1 MKKSTK
7 LLSVILAI
15 VMLFSSMTVLAS
27 AAKTNYKTHDDLV
40 ALDAYSPYGTVTRLT
55 TEERTS
61 MIFDYLD
68 TVLGEAGIVLDT
80 SDIPVVGGDLY
91 INLTSVTELC
101 KTVDSVYE
109 LLTGALVGAAGFF
122 VDLGVIEELNLDNWQ
137 TGMTR
142 DNQNQLHIVEKLL
155 LVLRDNAS
163 VVGGILRDGSINLG
177 TLNGAVGSSLA
188 PINEVLGDIPGLIKG
203 LIFPLMER
211 QDDDFG
217 QMMTLAATA
226 DDGGVQDVLSS
237 FVTGLFTKP
246 QSITS
251 YKEDASG
258 KCISNHTLP
267 TSADG
272 LRYYY
277 EKGTDDNNRDYYT
290 VYVADPTTMAYTAEE
305 ARYYKTEEPT
315 GSGEYVYKNAAGDNL
330 KYYEND
336 SYWLPSL
343 AQALQSG
350 TETLDLNSETPAS
363 LLYKFAPYVFDEMAP
378 VVLNGSVKK
387 ALAEWFGAK
396 FTYVGDVGSAEVEA
410 LPDSSDVFFTQEQGE
425 YLWEWSDY
433 KVINGNHY
441 YRFEDQI
448 FSSDLSNTNPYFD
461 IINWDYKINPGF
473 IDEFI
478 PADGTGSTASAAGY
492 TTVLAAAN
500 DFLGK
505 VIRTVFTSDVV
516 TAIGW
521 TKGGNDQLLE
531 NAKKAARYV
540 VSYSPESIFGEDY
553 NNGYYQLMMSED
565 SNNQEIVCGIA
576 AKLIELLMPQLNLPS
591 AENLKGQNVGA
602 LFAAIIREL
611 ATQLLPTYNYDALI
625 YADYNT
631 KTFLSGK
638 DNSYWLD
645 VCLTMG
651 VDIGMNYL
659 RNLIDLGEDTDVG
672 YKFAAS
678 KTYDLASFEANPQA
692 WEGTIDW
699 VVDWAL
705 SSDYDWTWKM
715 DRFVDTT
722 GLTVN
727 LATTEDPWPKLDAI
741 IRTLIPVEEIFNVT
755 PAEGKTWLETALR
768 DNLVLSLLNLD
779 IETPVSMLNIPTF
792 SVLRMSGLFSAV
804 VQVVRNLINGVFYK
818 VAGGNLID
826 PATITTIDSVFNQ
839 QNLATFVEGLLQKLY
854 TAYSNGLLDAVM
866 PFLNFFIGWTTDAQ
880 KFVAPD
886 IEFEL
891 SSGYNYLYAN
901 GSSASASLNVRNDCA
916 GMLLEHRNSSA
927 VDQNYVLTITGVEST
942 YGNVS
947 ATGLPAQIV
956 PGGNATIPI
965 SVSYNGDR
973 AIAIDIIYTVSFKD
987 GTPIGGEQRMTVYQY
1002 ISNQLPESE
1011 TSVNTYADQ
1020 KTTIDAW
1027 GDKDLIGVGLNA
1039 TPKAYYITSLNE
1051 AAKIGF
1057 TFRNVGNEGYAVWV
1071 KSASASGYAPFVTY
1085 SDDFVQGD
1093 NENAD
1098 KAGQGLGWMNG
1109 EAGTNQNTI
1118 YPYMYDV
1125 NADVSGYESGS
1136 VIDMGTFTVQW
1147 HNHRSKTWV
1156 GSISN
1161 DGGDNNATFTID
1173 VGDLYYADT
1182 TDLQEALEGYSTL
1195 SRSNYASSAD
1205 AEWTAMQ
1212 NALCAAAER
1221 LYKPFTTANFASL
1234 YSVDAMQTLIDN
1246 MSEAYEALAAKPSE
1260 TSDFATVETALKN
1273 AEGENGVNFQN
1284 YEFFEYWDYEDAK
1297 RNAESILAAYQ
1308 TPEEPD
1314 SYIEG
1319 SDLSEAEIT
1328 AIADS
1333 AANATM
1339 TNAIKATMLA
1349 PTKADMDAYEEALA
1363 NYVAP
1368 TYTSI
1373 DLADAAARVT
1383 YYRGFLDNNTK
1394 ATEKQFLAKEIEA
1407 ANAQGYVEGNFSTTS
1422 WATYTEALA
1431 KATEVNTDPSASQSA
1446 VFDAKYALMVARN
1459 GLMDKAD
1466 SCIDNGAYMQLEA
1479 LIAQADVM
1487 FQNTTLYTVK
1497 EGDAADAWANL
1508 VAALGYEYEDENG
1521 DIQNL
1526 YVNSAKA
1533 YVASDRVMSSTT
1545 DAELASQVATL
1556 QDAIN
1561 QFTCAIQ
1568 VVPDEDVPDN
1578 STNVEQTE
1586 LIIDGLVPATIAS
1599 SEDLLALVK
1608 AAAPEGYNV
1617 TLESVASA
1625 AGYYGTGAT
1634 VKANVAELGGQTVA
1648 TYTVVIYGDVN
1659 GDGAVDAFDA
1669 AVLDLDLADVQAL
1682 TGAYGLAADTNADAQ
1697 VAVADYTLV
1706 KDAIAGTATIN
1717 QVR

>member
-68 TVLGEAGIVLDT
+68 TVLGDAGIVLDT
-80 SDIPVVGGDLY
+80 SDIPIIGGDLY

-122 VDLGVIEELNLDNWQ
+122 ADLGVIEELNLDSWQ

-142 DNQNQLHIVEKLL
+142 DNQNQLYIIEKLL
-155 LVLRDNAS
+155 MVLRDNAS

-177 TLNGAVGSSLA
+177 DLNGAVGSSLA
-188 PINEVLGDIPGLIKG
+188 PINEILGDIPGLIKG

-226 DDGGVQDVLSS
+226 GPGGVQDVLSS

-277 EKGTDDNNRDYYT
+277 VKGTNSTGEYYEA
-290 VYVADPTTMAYTAEE
+290 YVADPTTMAYTAEE
-305 ARYYKTEEPT
+305 EKYYKTEEPT
-315 GSGEYVYKNAAGDNL
+315 GSGEYVYKTKAGDNL

-343 AQALQSG
+343 ATALQNK
-350 TETLDLNSETPAS
+350 TETLDLASETPAD
-363 LLYKFAPYVFDEMAP
+363 LLYKFAPYVFNEMAP

-396 FTYVGDVGSAEVEA
+396 FTYVGDVGSEEVNA
-410 LPDSSDVFFTQEQGE
+410 LPDSGDVFFTQEQGE

-478 PADGTGSTASAAGY
+478 PADGSGSTASAAGY

-521 TKGGNDQLLE
+521 TKGGNDKLLE

-540 VSYSPESIFGEDY
+540 VSHSPESIFGEDY
-553 NNGYYQLMMSED
+553 NNGYYQLMMDPD
-565 SNNQEIVCGIA
+565 STNQEIVCGIA
-576 AKLIELLMPQLNLPS
+576 AKLIELLMPQFNLPS

-602 LFAAIIREL
+602 LLAAIIREL

-659 RNLIDLGEDTDVG
+659 RNLIDLGEDTEVG

-678 KTYDLASFEANPQA
+678 KTYERGEFEANPQK
-692 WEGTIDW
+692 WEETIDW

-722 GLTVN
+722 GLAVN
-727 LATTEDPWPKLDAI
+727 LATPQDPWPKLDAI

-779 IETPVSMLNIPTF
+779 IEKPVSMLNIPTF

-839 QNLATFVEGLLQKLY
+839 QNLANFAEGLLQKLY
-854 TAYSNGLLDAVM
+854 TAYSNGLLHAAM
-866 PFLNFFIGWTTDAQ
+866 PFINFFVGWITDAQ
-880 KFVAPD
+880 RLANPTITLTNQD
-886 IEFEL
+886 NLEYMYTN
-891 SSGYNYLYAN
+891 SGTVTTTMNI
-901 GSSASASLNVRNDCA
+901 RNDSN
-916 GMLLEHRNSSA
+916 GMLLEHRNSDA
-927 VDQNYVLTITGVEST
+927 VDQSYNMVIESIESS
-942 YGNVS
+942 YGAVS
-947 ATGLPAQIV
+947 TSASFPVTVV
-956 PGGNATIPI
+956 PGAAT
-965 SVSYNGDR
+965 SF
-973 AIAIDIIYTVSFKD
+973 TVSMPYTSNTSVVITLKYHYTFKD
-987 GTPIGGEQRMTVYQY
+987 GTAVGGTQSMNIYQY
-1002 ISNQLPESE
+1002 VSNQLSDIYG
-1011 TSVNTYADQ
+1011 TYEENQ
-1020 KTTIDAW
+1020 KYQW
-1027 GDKDLIGVGLNA
+1027 GLNIALNVTGRA
-1039 TPKAYYITSLNE
+1039 TTSAFVPREEDFASVVSTLSVGYENLRDTACDTTEAKVTPGSSYIVSSGE
-1051 AAKIGF
+1051 AEA
-1057 TFRNVGNEGYAVWV
+1057 NVG
-1071 KSASASGYAPFVTY
+1071 SGTLKEDATLTFNPFMMNP
-1085 SDDFVQGD
+1085 D
-1093 NENAD
+1093 AD
-1098 KAGQGLGWMNG
+1098 LGQL
-1109 EAGTNQNTI
+1109 
-1118 YPYMYDV
+1118 
-1125 NADVSGYESGS
+1125 VSGSTIQIGTVVMTFYGEYLTTKGS
-1136 VIDMGTFTVQW
+1136 RTLTADF
-1147 HNHRSKTWV
+1147 
-1156 GSISN
+1156 GS
-1161 DGGDNNATFTID
+1161 
-1173 VGDLYYADT
+1173 LYYADMG
-1182 TDLQEALEGYSTL
+1182 DLIDLFDAEVAAGRPEALYGASEWAAYEQAMIAAAELIYAPGMKGTFASTYSASNVEACMNNLKDAIEALEGSVVAT
-1195 SRSNYASSAD
+1195 YADILKA
-1205 AEWTAMQ
+1205 
-1212 NALCAAAER
+1212 ALDAAE
-1221 LYKPFTTANFASL
+1221 P
-1234 YSVDAMQTLIDN
+1234 
-1246 MSEAYEALAAKPSE
+1246 
-1260 TSDFATVETALKN
+1260 
-1273 AEGENGVNFQN
+1273 EGQEINFQN

-1297 RNAESILAAYQ
+1297 RNAVSMYNAYQ

-1314 SYIEG
+1314 RYIEG

-1328 AIADS
+1328 AIADK

-1349 PTKADMDAYEEALA
+1349 PTEADRDAYKDAVA

-1368 TYTSI
+1368 TYSE
-1373 DLADAAARVT
+1373 LEVADASKKLG
-1383 YYRGFLDNNTK
+1383 YYKQFLIAKT
-1394 ATEKQFLAKEIEA
+1394 TEKQFLAKEITA
-1407 ANAQGYVEGNFSTTS
+1407 ANKQGYGDGSSYSTDS
-1422 WATYTEALA
+1422 WAAYSAALA
-1431 KATEVNTDPSASQSA
+1431 YANEVNSAPDALQSE
-1446 VFDAKYALMVARN
+1446 VFNAKYNLMITQN
-1459 GLMDKAD
+1459 QLMAKED
-1466 SCIDNGAYMQLEA
+1466 SAKDNGAYMQLEA

-1487 FQNTTLYTVK
+1487 FQNTDLYTVK

-1545 DAELASQVATL
+1545 EAELASQVATL

-1586 LIIDGLVPATIAS
+1586 LIIDGLTPATIAS
-1599 SEDLLALVK
+1599 GEDLLALVK

-1682 TGAYGLAADTNADAQ
+1682 TGAYGLAADTNADAE
-1697 VAVADYTLV
+1697 VGILDYTLV

>member
-27 AAKTNYKTHDDLV
+27 AAKTNYKTHEDLV

-61 MIFDYLD
+61 MVFDALD
-68 TVLGEAGIVLDT
+68 QLL
-80 SDIPVVGGDLY
+80 GDLN
-91 INLTSVTELC
+91 INPGELFNMLGLSLSVNLTSVNALC
-101 KTVDSVYE
+101 GTIDNVRS
-109 LLTGALVGAAGFF
+109 LLKNGLVSMISGS
-122 VDLGVIEELNLDNWQ
+122 LGIIKDVNLDNWQ

-142 DNQNQLHIVEKLL
+142 EGTAQLTIVAELLEVLKDNAGVVGN
-155 LVLRDNAS
+155 VLRTGNVDLGLANSALS
-163 VVGGILRDGSINLG
+163 GVDLSII
-177 TLNGAVGSSLA
+177 A
-188 PINEVLGDIPGLIKG
+188 DIPGLIKG
-203 LIFPLMER
+203 LIFPLLER
-211 QDDDFG
+211 KDDDFG
-217 QMMTLAATA
+217 QMLTLASTA
-226 DDGGVQDVLSS
+226 GDGGVQDVLSN

-267 TSADG
+267 TEADG

-277 EKGTDDNNRDYYT
+277 VKGTDSTGEYYEA
-290 VYVADPTTMAYTAEE
+290 YVEDPTTMMYTAEE

-315 GSGEYVYKNAAGDNL
+315 GSGEYVYKTKAGDNL

-410 LPDSSDVFFTQEQGE
+410 LPDSSDVFFTQAQGE

-478 PADGTGSTASAAGY
+478 PADGSGSTASAAGY

-505 VIRTVFTSDVV
+505 VIETVFAPDVV
-516 TAIGW
+516 SAIGW
-521 TKGGNDQLLE
+521 TAGGNDKLLE

-540 VSYSPESIFGEDY
+540 VGYSPESIFGEDY

-576 AKLIELLMPQLNLPS
+576 AKLIELLMPQFNLPS

-602 LFAAIIREL
+602 LLAAIIREL

-678 KTYDLASFEANPQA
+678 KTYDLASFEQNPQG
-692 WEGTIDW
+692 WEASIDW
-699 VVDWAL
+699 IVDWAL

-715 DRFVDTT
+715 DRFVDTS

-755 PAEGKTWLETALR
+755 PADGKTWLETALR

-779 IETPVSMLNIPTF
+779 VVTPVSMFNIPTF
-792 SVLRMSGLFSAV
+792 SVLRMSGLFPAV
-804 VQVVRNLINGVFYK
+804 VQVVRNLINGLLYR
-818 VAGGNLID
+818 VAGSNLID
-826 PATITTIDSVFNQ
+826 PGTITTIDSVFNQ
-839 QNLATFVEGLLQKLY
+839 QNLANFAEGLLQKLY
-854 TAYSNGLLDAVM
+854 TAYNNGLLNAAM
-866 PFLNFFIGWTTDAQ
+866 PFINFFVGWITDAQ
-880 KFVAPD
+880 KLANPTITLTNQD
-886 IEFEL
+886 NQEYMYTN
-891 SSGYNYLYAN
+891 SGTVTTTMNI
-901 GSSASASLNVRNDCA
+901 RNDSV
-916 GMLLEHRNSSA
+916 GMLLEHRNSDA
-927 VDQNYVLTITGVEST
+927 VDQSYNMVIESIESSYGAVSTSASFPVTVVPGAATSFTVSMPYSSNSGVVLTLK
-942 YGNVS
+942 YH
-947 ATGLPAQIV
+947 
-956 PGGNATIPI
+956 
-965 SVSYNGDR
+965 
-973 AIAIDIIYTVSFKD
+973 YTFKD
-987 GTPIGGEQRMTVYQY
+987 GTAVGGTQSMNIYQY
-1002 ISNQLPESE
+1002 VSNQLSDIYGSYNYSYKDSGWFVALDIAAWGSTGAVVKRAEDFATAVSE
-1011 TSVNTYADQ
+1011 LNVTYQNKRDDWIDVNSCW
-1020 KTTIDAW
+1020 TTI
-1027 GDKDLIGVGLNA
+1027 GDSN
-1039 TPKAYYITSLNE
+1039 YIASSGQSE
-1051 AAKIGF
+1051 AAFSNKQF
-1057 TFRNVGNEGYAVWV
+1057 
-1071 KSASASGYAPFVTY
+1071 
-1085 SDDFVQGD
+1085 
-1093 NENAD
+1093 D
-1098 KAGQGLGWMNG
+1098 KESQ
-1109 EAGTNQNTI
+1109 QTI
-1118 YPYMYDV
+1118 YPFKMNP
-1125 NADVSGYESGS
+1125 NADLGNLESGS
-1136 VIDMGTFTVQW
+1136 SIHIGKAGVQVHSQYLSTNTTKDMECDFG
-1147 HNHRSKTWV
+1147 N
-1156 GSISN
+1156 
-1161 DGGDNNATFTID
+1161 
-1173 VGDLYYADT
+1173 LYYADMGALI
-1182 TDLQEALEGYSTL
+1182 DLF
-1195 SRSNYASSAD
+1195 D
-1205 AEWTAMQ
+1205 AEVAAGRAKVLYGSSEWAAYEQAMT
-1212 NALCAAAER
+1212 AAAE
-1221 LYKPFTTANFASL
+1221 LIYAPGMKGTFAST
-1234 YSVDAMQTLIDN
+1234 YSASNIEACMKNLEGAIETLEGSVIATYADVLKAALDA
-1246 MSEAYEALAAKPSE
+1246 
-1260 TSDFATVETALKN
+1260 
-1273 AEGENGVNFQN
+1273 AEPEGQEINFQN

-1297 RNAESILAAYQ
+1297 RTAVSMYDAYQ
-1308 TPEEPD
+1308 APEEPD

-1319 SDLSEAEIT
+1319 CDLSEAEIT
-1328 AIADS
+1328 AIADK

-1349 PTKADMDAYEEALA
+1349 PTEADMDAYKDAAA

-1368 TYTSI
+1368 SYSE
-1373 DLADAAARVT
+1373 LEVADASKKLG
-1383 YYRGFLDNNTK
+1383 YYKQFLITK
-1394 ATEKQFLAKEIEA
+1394 TTEKQFLAKEIAA
-1407 ANAQGYVEGNFSTTS
+1407 ANAQGYEEGNFSTTS
-1422 WATYTEALA
+1422 WATYAAALA
-1431 KATEVNTDPSASQSA
+1431 KANEVNTDPSASQSA

-1459 GLMDKAD
+1459 GLMEKAD

-1487 FQNTTLYTVK
+1487 FQNTALYTVK
-1497 EGDAADAWANL
+1497 EGDAAEAWANL
-1508 VAALGYEYEDENG
+1508 IAALGYEYEDENG
-1521 DIQNL
+1521 NTQNL
-1526 YVNSAKA
+1526 YANSAKA

-1545 DAELASQVATL
+1545 DAEIASQVAAL

-1561 QFTCAIQ
+1561 QFTCAIT
-1568 VVPDEDVPDN
+1568 VVPDETVPDN
-1578 STNVEQTE
+1578 ETNVEQTE
-1586 LIIDGLVPATIAS
+1586 LIIDGLTPATIAS

-1608 AAAPEGYNV
+1608 AAAPEGYSV

-1706 KDAIAGTATIN
+1706 KDAIAGTASIN